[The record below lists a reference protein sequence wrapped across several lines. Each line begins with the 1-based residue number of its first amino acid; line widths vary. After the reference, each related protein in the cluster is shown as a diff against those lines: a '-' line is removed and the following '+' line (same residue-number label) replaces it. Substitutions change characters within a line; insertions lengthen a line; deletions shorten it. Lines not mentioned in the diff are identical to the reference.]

1 MIMMLGGLLRADRRP
16 RALDVAAVGTAAWVG
31 LLYVLR
37 AASAGRGA
45 SHYAIGSV
53 LRSAGLVSVLL
64 GGWFLLRPLWLAV
77 ASWVKEAAREFTV
90 HFEEVLAAR
99 PRWPIFLLSF
109 IGLYAEIMLIRWH
122 SSLFQVFAFFKNV
135 SLLACFLGLGL
146 GLALRDRKRL
156 LLPLV
161 PLGLALQIIPLHLLQ
176 GTLGLNSPIS
186 EEHLMGLSGVTNFCE
201 LAYVLLFLSG
211 IFLVTAFTLAPVGQ
225 ALAWAMDRLEPLPG
239 YGLNLSGSLVG
250 ALAFGFLSELW
261 TPPAVWLTVLLLSL
275 SLLMGAWR
283 PLLLVSLPGFTLL
296 AVLSYP
302 LPDFLRFG
310 GHLGEPV
317 ERQDLYTPY
326 QIVSWTSSET
336 PLSLK
341 VNHVYYQ
348 RILDLSRT
356 SASDVLGPDPA
367 ARHYNLP
374 FRLRENSKSVLVMGA
389 GTGNDVAAAL
399 RNGVESVDAVE
410 IDPAILSLGRK
421 FHPEHPYSD
430 PRVHAINDD
439 ARSFLRNTDRRY
451 DLVLFGLLDSHTM
464 LGSNSQ
470 VRLDSFMYT
479 VEAFRDARAHLKPDG
494 MVVLSFCVLTRQLGG
509 KLYRMLDEAFDGQP
523 PLVFF
528 TGYDI
533 GTTFVSGATSGIPN
547 PGELA
552 PLRIKRYGEIYQ
564 DVDVSTDDWPFFY
577 MPDRRYPLSSVA
589 LVACLVATALL
600 AMRVAL
606 PGRGVLDSHFFLLG
620 AGFMLVET
628 KGITELGLAL
638 GNTSRVLLTVI
649 SGVLLMA
656 YIANVLAAH
665 LPLSFRK
672 FAYAGLAISLF
683 AGYFFSP
690 GRLAFSQYLGASV
703 STILLV
709 IPVLFSGLV
718 FSISLRERGSVAGAL
733 ASNLFGA
740 IVGGLLEYNSMYF
753 GFRALYL
760 FALGIYA
767 LSALALMRRS

>member
-1 MIMMLGGLLRADRRP
+1 MLGGPLRSDRHP
-16 RALDVAAVGTAAWVG
+16 RTLDVAAVATATWIG
-31 LLYVLR
+31 LLYLLR
-37 AASAGRGA
+37 SASGREG
-45 SHYAIGSV
+45 SHVAIGSV
-53 LRSAGLVSVLL
+53 LTGAGLVLVLL
-64 GGWFLLRPLWLAV
+64 AGWYFLRPFWLSA
-77 ASWVKEAAREFTV
+77 ASWVDEAAREFTA
-90 HFEEVLAAR
+90 HFEEVLVAR
-99 PRWPIFLLSF
+99 PRGPVFLLSF
-109 IGLYAEIMLIRWH
+109 IGLFAEVMLIRWH
-122 SSLFQVFAFFKNV
+122 ASLFQVFAFFKNV

-146 GLALRDRKRL
+146 GLALEDRKRL

-176 GTLGLNSPIS
+176 DSLGLNSPIS
-186 EEHLMGLSGVTNFCE
+186 EEHLMGLSGVTSFFE
-201 LAYVLLFLSG
+201 LAYVLLFMSG
-211 IFLVTAFTLAPVGQ
+211 IFLVTAFTLVPVGQ
-225 ALAWAMDRLEPLPG
+225 ALAWAMDRLEPLRG
-239 YGLNLSGSLVG
+239 YGLNLSGSLAGV
-250 ALAFGFLSELW
+250 LAFGFLSELW
-261 TPPAVWLTVLLLSL
+261 TPPAVWMTVLLLSL
-275 SLLMGAWR
+275 SLSMGARR
-283 PLLLVSLPGFTLL
+283 PLLLVSVPGLVML

-310 GHLGEPV
+310 GRLGVPV

-326 QIVSWTSSET
+326 QIVSWASSET
-336 PLSLK
+336 PFTLK

-356 SASDVLGPDPA
+356 SASNVLGSDPA

-374 FRLRENSKSVLVMGA
+374 FRLRERSKNVLVMGA

-430 PRVHAINDD
+430 PRVHVINDD
-439 ARSFLRNTDRRY
+439 ARSFLRNSSRRY

-479 VEAFRDARAHLKPDG
+479 VEAFRDARAHLSPDG
-494 MVVLSFCVLTRQLGG
+494 MVVLSFCVITRELGG
-509 KLYRMLDEAFDGQP
+509 KLYRMLDEAFDGRP
-523 PLVFF
+523 PLVFLS
-528 TGYDI
+528 GYDS
-533 GTTFVSGATSGIPN
+533 GTLFVSGATSSIPN

-552 PLRIKRYGEIYQ
+552 SLRMRRYGEIYSN
-564 DVDVSTDDWPFFY
+564 VDVSTDDWPFFY
-577 MPDRRYPLSSVA
+577 MPNRRYPLSSVA
-589 LVACLVATALL
+589 LVACLVGTALL

-606 PGRGVLDSHFFLLG
+606 PGQRVLDWHFFLLG
-620 AGFMLVET
+620 TGFMLVET

-656 YIANVLAAH
+656 YLANVLAAH
-665 LPLSFRK
+665 SPLSFRK
-672 FAYAGLAISLF
+672 LAYGGLAISLL
-683 AGYFFSP
+683 AGYFLSP
-690 GRLAFSQYLGASV
+690 GRLALSPYLGV
-703 STILLV
+703 SISAILLV

-718 FSISLRERGSVAGAL
+718 FSISLRERGAVAGAL
-733 ASNLFGA
+733 ASNLLGA

-753 GFRALYL
+753 GFRILYL
-760 FALGIYA
+760 FALGLYA
-767 LSALALMRRS
+767 LSALALTRRT

>member
-1 MIMMLGGLLRADRRP
+1 M
-16 RALDVAAVGTAAWVG
+16 
-31 LLYVLR
+31 
-37 AASAGRGA
+37 
-45 SHYAIGSV
+45 GSV
-53 LRSAGLVSVLL
+53 LTSAGLVAVLL
-64 GGWFLLRPLWLAV
+64 GGWFLLRPLWSAA
-77 ASWVKEAAREFTV
+77 ASWAGEAARDFTA
-90 HFEEVLAAR
+90 HFEEGCVTRA
-99 PRWPIFLLSF
+99 RWPIFLLSL
-109 IGLYAEIMLIRWH
+109 IGLYAEIMLIRWQ

-146 GLALRDRKRL
+146 GLALKDRKRL

-161 PLGLALQIIPLHLLQ
+161 PLGLALQFIPLHLLQ

-186 EEHLMGLSGVTNFCE
+186 EEHLMGLSGVKSFFD
-201 LAYVLLFLSG
+201 LAYVLVFLSG

-225 ALAWAMDRLEPLPG
+225 ALAWAMGHLDPLRG
-239 YGLNLSGSLVG
+239 YGLNLAGSLVG
-250 ALAFGFLSELW
+250 GLAFGVLSELW
-261 TPPAVWLTVLLLSL
+261 TPPAVWMIVLLLSL
-275 SLLMGAWR
+275 SLLMRAWR
-283 PLLLVSLPGFTLL
+283 PLLLVSVPGLALL

-310 GHLGEPV
+310 DSLGVPV
-317 ERQDLYTPY
+317 ERHFLYTPY
-326 QIVSWTSSET
+326 QIVSWVSSRT
-336 PLSLK
+336 PLSLN
-341 VNHVYYQ
+341 VNHVYHQ

-356 SASDVLGPDPA
+356 SAANVLGTNPVVL
-367 ARHYNLP
+367 HYNLP
-374 FRLRENSKSVLVMGA
+374 FRLRENSKSVLVMGS

-399 RNGVESVDAVE
+399 RNGAESVDAVE

-421 FHPEHPYSD
+421 FHPERPYSD
-430 PRVHAINDD
+430 PRVHAISDD

-479 VEAFRDARAHLKPDG
+479 VEAFRDARAHLKPGG
-494 MVVLSFCVLTRQLGG
+494 MVVLSFAVITRQLGG

-523 PLVFF
+523 PLVFY
-528 TGYDI
+528 TGYDL
-533 GTTFVSGATSGIPN
+533 GTMFVSGATSSIPN
-547 PGELA
+547 PEDLA
-552 PLRIKRYGEIYQ
+552 PLRMKRYGEIYQ
-564 DVDVSTDDWPFFY
+564 NVDVSTDDWPFFY
-577 MPDRRYPLSSVA
+577 MPERRYPLSSVA

-606 PGRGVLDSHFFLLG
+606 PGQSVLDPHFFLLG

-638 GNTSRVLLTVI
+638 GNTSRVLLAVI

-665 LPLSFRK
+665 SPLSFRK
-672 FAYAGLAISLF
+672 FAYAGLAISLL

-690 GRLAFSQYLGASV
+690 GRLALSPYLGASV

-709 IPVLFSGLV
+709 IPALFSGLV
-718 FSISLRERGSVAGAL
+718 FSISLRERGEVAGAL

-767 LSALALMRRS
+767 LSALALVRRSAA

>member
-1 MIMMLGGLLRADRRP
+1 MCG
-16 RALDVAAVGTAAWVG
+16 
-31 LLYVLR
+31 
-37 AASAGRGA
+37 
-45 SHYAIGSV
+45 
-53 LRSAGLVSVLL
+53 
-64 GGWFLLRPLWLAV
+64 
-77 ASWVKEAAREFTV
+77 
-90 HFEEVLAAR
+90 
-99 PRWPIFLLSF
+99 IFLLT
-109 IGLYAEIMLIRWH
+109 
-122 SSLFQVFAFFKNV
+122 
-135 SLLACFLGLGL
+135 
-146 GLALRDRKRL
+146 AL
-156 LLPLV
+156 
-161 PLGLALQIIPLHLLQ
+161 
-176 GTLGLNSPIS
+176 
-186 EEHLMGLSGVTNFCE
+186 
-201 LAYVLLFLSG
+201 
-211 IFLVTAFTLAPVGQ
+211 TLAPVGQ
-225 ALAWAMDRLEPLPG
+225 ALGWAMDRMEPLSG
-239 YGLNLSGSLVG
+239 YGLNLSGSLAGV
-250 ALAFGFLSELW
+250 LAFGLLSELW
-261 TPPAVWLTVLLLSL
+261 TPPAVWMIVLLLSL
-275 SLLMGAWR
+275 STLMGAWR
-283 PLLLVSLPGFTLL
+283 PLLLVSVPGLTLL

-302 LPDFLRFG
+302 LPDFLRLG
-310 GHLGEPV
+310 GRLGVPV

-326 QIVSWTSSET
+326 QIVSWVSSKVPFT
-336 PLSLK
+336 LN

-348 RILDLSRT
+348 RIFDLSKT
-356 SASDVLGPDPA
+356 SAADVLGSHTA

-374 FRLRENSKSVLVMGA
+374 FRLRENSKSVLVMGS

-399 RNGVESVDAVE
+399 RNGAESVDAVE
-410 IDPAILSLGRK
+410 IDPAILALGRK

-430 PRVHAINDD
+430 LRVHAISDD
-439 ARSFLRNTDRRY
+439 ARSFLRKTGRRY

-479 VEAFRDARAHLKPDG
+479 VEAFKDARAHLKPDG
-494 MVVLSFCVLTRQLGG
+494 MVVLSFAVITPQLGA
-509 KLYRMLDEAFDGQP
+509 KLYRMLEEAFDGQP
-523 PLVFF
+523 PLVFL
-528 TGYDI
+528 TGYDY
-533 GTTFVSGATSGIPN
+533 GTLFVSGATSGIPN

-552 PLRIKRYGEIYQ
+552 PLRMTLYGKIYP
-564 DVDVSTDDWPFFY
+564 DIDVSTDDWPFFY
-577 MPDRRYPLSSVA
+577 MPHRRYPLSSVA

-606 PGRGVLDSHFFLLG
+606 PGQSVLDPHFFLLG

-638 GNTSRVLLTVI
+638 GNTSRVLLAVI

-656 YIANVLAAH
+656 YLANLLAAH
-665 LPLSFRK
+665 SPLSFRK
-672 FAYAGLAISLF
+672 LAYAGLAISLL

-690 GRLAFSQYLGASV
+690 GRLGLSQDLGASV

-718 FSISLRERGSVAGAL
+718 FSISLRERGSVASAL

>member
-1 MIMMLGGLLRADRRP
+1 MILGGPPLSDRHR

-31 LLYVLR
+31 LLYVLG
-37 AASAGRGA
+37 AASAGRGVPGL
-45 SHYAIGSV
+45 AIGSV
-53 LRSAGLVSVLL
+53 LRGAGLLSVLL
-64 GGWFLLRPLWLAV
+64 GGWFLLRPLWLAL
-77 ASWVKEAAREFTV
+77 ASWAKEAAGEFTV
-90 HFEEVLAAR
+90 HFEGVLAAR
-99 PRWPIFLLSF
+99 PRWPILLLSF
-109 IGLYAEIMLIRWH
+109 IGLYAEIMLIRWQ
-122 SSLFQVFAFFKNV
+122 SSLFQVFAFFKNI
-135 SLLACFLGLGL
+135 SLLSCFLGLGL
-146 GLALRDRKRL
+146 GLALKDRKSL

-186 EEHLMGLSGVTNFCE
+186 EEQLMGLSGVKSPFE

-225 ALAWAMDRLEPLPG
+225 TLAWAMDRLEPLPG
-239 YGLNLSGSLVG
+239 YGLNLAGSLAGV
-250 ALAFGFLSELW
+250 LAFGFLSELW
-261 TPPAVWLTVLLLSL
+261 TPPAVWMTGLLLSL

-283 PLLLVSLPGFTLL
+283 PLLLVCVPGFTLL

-310 GHLGEPV
+310 GRLGVPV
-317 ERQDLYTPY
+317 EQQILYTPY
-326 QIVSWTSSET
+326 QIVSWTSSKMPFT
-336 PLSLK
+336 LN

-348 RILDLSRT
+348 RIFDLSGT
-356 SASDVLGPDPA
+356 SASDVLGPRLP

-399 RNGVESVDAVE
+399 RNGAELVDAVE

-430 PRVHAINDD
+430 PRVNAITDD

-494 MVVLSFCVLTRQLGG
+494 MVVLSFAVLTRQLGG
-509 KLYRMLDEAFDGQP
+509 KLFRMLDEAFDGQP
-523 PLVFF
+523 PLVFL
-528 TGYDI
+528 TEYDF
-533 GTTFVSGATSGIPN
+533 GTVFVSGATSGIRN
-547 PGELA
+547 PEELA
-552 PLRIKRYGEIYQ
+552 SLRIKRYGEISP

-577 MPDRRYPLSSVA
+577 MAHRRYPLSSIA
-589 LVACLVATALL
+589 LVACLLATTLL

-606 PGRGVLDSHFFLLG
+606 PGQTVLDPHFFLLG

-638 GNTSRVLLTVI
+638 GNTSRVLLAVI

-656 YIANVLAAH
+656 YIANLLAEH
-665 LPLSFRK
+665 SRLSFRK
-672 FAYAGLAISLF
+672 FAYAGLAISLL

-690 GRLAFSQYLGASV
+690 GRLALSHSLGISV
-703 STILLV
+703 STTLLV

-718 FSISLRERGSVAGAL
+718 FSISLRERGRVAGPL

-753 GFRALYL
+753 GFRVLYL

-767 LSALALMRRS
+767 LSALALMKRS

>member
-1 MIMMLGGLLRADRRP
+1 M
-16 RALDVAAVGTAAWVG
+16 
-31 LLYVLR
+31 
-37 AASAGRGA
+37 
-45 SHYAIGSV
+45 
-53 LRSAGLVSVLL
+53 
-64 GGWFLLRPLWLAV
+64 
-77 ASWVKEAAREFTV
+77 EAAREFTV
-90 HFEEVLAAR
+90 HFEQLLAAR

-122 SSLFQVFAFFKNV
+122 SSLFQVFAFFKNI

-146 GLALRDRKRL
+146 GLALKDRKRL
-156 LLPLV
+156 LLPFV
-161 PLGLALQIIPLHLLQ
+161 PLGLALQIIPLHVLQ

-186 EEHLMGLSGVTNFCE
+186 EEVLMGLSGVKSLFE
-201 LAYVLLFLSG
+201 LVYVLLFLSG
-211 IFLVTAFTLAPVGQ
+211 VFLVTALTLAPVGQ
-225 ALAWAMDRLEPLPG
+225 ALAWAMDRLEPLSG

-250 ALAFGFLSELW
+250 VLAFGFLSELW
-261 TPPAVWLTVLLLSL
+261 TPPAVWMTGLLLSL

-283 PLLLVSLPGFTLL
+283 PLLLVSVPGFMLL
-296 AVLSYP
+296 AVLSYS
-302 LPDFLRFG
+302 LPDFLRIG
-310 GHLGEPV
+310 DRLGVPV
-317 ERQDLYTPY
+317 ERQILYTPY
-326 QIVSWTSSET
+326 QIVSWAPTKM
-336 PLSLK
+336 PLVLK

-348 RILDLSRT
+348 QILDLTGT
-356 SASDVLGPDPA
+356 SASDVLGPNIA

-374 FRLRENSKSVLVMGA
+374 FRLRKNSKSVLVMGA

-399 RNGVESVDAVE
+399 RNGAESVDAVE

-430 PRVHAINDD
+430 PRVHAITDD

-479 VEAFRDARAHLKPDG
+479 VEAFRDARVHLKPDG
-494 MVVLSFCVLTRQLGG
+494 MVVLSFAVLTPQLGR

-523 PLVFF
+523 PLVFL
-528 TGYDI
+528 TRYDF
-533 GTTFVSGATSGIPN
+533 GTVFVSGATSGIPN

-552 PLRIKRYGEIYQ
+552 SLRIRLYGEISP

-577 MPDRRYPLSSVA
+577 MPLRRYPLSSVA
-589 LVACLVATALL
+589 LVMCLLATALI

-606 PGRGVLDSHFFLLG
+606 PGQSVLDPHFFLLG

-656 YIANVLAAH
+656 YIANVLAARS
-665 LPLSFRK
+665 PLSFRK
-672 FAYAGLAISLF
+672 FAYAGLAISLL

-690 GRLAFSQYLGASV
+690 GRLALSHYMGISV

-718 FSISLRERGSVAGAL
+718 FSISLRERGAVSGAL

-767 LSALALMRRS
+767 FSALALMRRN

>member
-1 MIMMLGGLLRADRRP
+1 MLGGPQLSDRHR
-16 RALDVAAVGTAAWVG
+16 RVLDVAAVGTAAWVG
-31 LLYVLR
+31 LLYVLN
-37 AASAGRGA
+37 AASVGRGA
-45 SHYAIGSV
+45 SGFAIGSV

-64 GGWFLLRPLWLAV
+64 GGWFLLRPLWLAA

-109 IGLYAEIMLIRWH
+109 IGLFAEIMLIRWH
-122 SSLFQVFAFFKNV
+122 SSLFQVFAFFKNI

-146 GLALRDRKRL
+146 GLALKDRKQL

-186 EEHLMGLSGVTNFCE
+186 EEHLMGLAGVTSYRE

-211 IFLVTAFTLAPVGQ
+211 IFLITAFTLVPIGQ
-225 ALAWAMDRLEPLPG
+225 ALAWAMDRLDPLRG
-239 YGLNLSGSLVG
+239 YGLNLAGSLAGV
-250 ALAFGFLSELW
+250 LAFGFLSELW
-261 TPPAVWLTVLLLSL
+261 TPPAVWIIVLLLFL
-275 SLLMGAWR
+275 ARLMGARR
-283 PLLLVSLPGFTLL
+283 PLFLVSVPGLVVL

-310 GHLGEPV
+310 GRLGVPV

-326 QIVSWTSSET
+326 QIVSWSSAEK
-336 PLSLK
+336 PLSLN

-356 SASDVLGPDPA
+356 SASDVFGPDPA
-367 ARHYNLP
+367 TRHYNLP
-374 FRLRENSKSVLVMGA
+374 FRLHESAKSVLVMGA

-399 RNGVESVDAVE
+399 RNGAESVDAVE

-430 PRVHAINDD
+430 PRVHVINGD
-439 ARSFLRNTDRRY
+439 ARAFLRNSDRRY

-464 LGSNSQ
+464 LGANSQ

-479 VEAFRDARAHLKPDG
+479 VEAFRDAQAHLQPEG
-494 MVVLSFCVLTRQLGG
+494 MVVLSFCVITRQLGG
-509 KLYRMLDEAFDGQP
+509 KLFRMLVEAFDGQS
-523 PLVFF
+523 PLVF
-528 TGYDI
+528 TSGYDI
-533 GTTFVSGATSGIPN
+533 GTLFVSGATSLIPN

-564 DVDVSTDDWPFFY
+564 KVDLSTDDWPFFY

-606 PGRGVLDSHFFLLG
+606 PGQSVLDWHFFLLG
-620 AGFMLVET
+620 TGFMLVET

-649 SGVLLMA
+649 AGVLLMA
-656 YIANVLAAH
+656 YLANVLAARS
-665 LPLSFRK
+665 PLSFRK
-672 FAYAGLAISLF
+672 VAYAGLAISLL

-690 GRLAFSQYLGASV
+690 GRLALSQHLGVSASA
-703 STILLV
+703 ILLV
-709 IPVLFSGLV
+709 IPVLFSGLI
-718 FSISLRERGSVAGAL
+718 FSISLREGGAVAGAL

-767 LSALALMRRS
+767 LSALALLKRS

>member
-1 MIMMLGGLLRADRRP
+1 MMLGGPQLSDRHR
-16 RALDVAAVGTAAWVG
+16 RVLDVVAVGTAAWVG
-31 LLYVLR
+31 LLYVLN
-37 AASAGRGA
+37 AASVGRGA
-45 SHYAIGSV
+45 SGFAVGSV

-64 GGWFLLRPLWLAV
+64 GGWFLLRPLWLAA

-109 IGLYAEIMLIRWH
+109 IGLFAEIMLIRWH
-122 SSLFQVFAFFKNV
+122 SSLFQVFAFFKNI

-146 GLALRDRKRL
+146 GLALKDRKQL

-186 EEHLMGLSGVTNFCE
+186 EEQLMGLSGVKSFFE
-201 LAYVLLFLSG
+201 LAYVLLFMSG
-211 IFLVTAFTLAPVGQ
+211 IFLVTAYTLAPVGQ
-225 ALAWAMDRLEPLPG
+225 ALAWAMDRLEPLRG
-239 YGLNLSGSLVG
+239 YGLNLAGSLAGV
-250 ALAFGFLSELW
+250 LAFGFLSELW
-261 TPPAVWLTVLLLSL
+261 TPPAVWMTVLLLSL
-275 SLLMGAWR
+275 SPLMGAWR
-283 PLLLVSLPGFTLL
+283 PLLLVSIPGLTLL

-310 GHLGEPV
+310 GRLGVPV

-326 QIVSWTSSET
+326 QIVSWNSSKIPFT
-336 PLSLK
+336 LN

-348 RILDLSRT
+348 RIFDLSHT
-356 SASDVLGPDPA
+356 SAADVLGPRTA

-374 FRLRENSKSVLVMGA
+374 FRLRENSKSVLVMGS

-421 FHPEHPYSD
+421 FHPERPYSD

-479 VEAFRDARAHLKPDG
+479 VEALRDARAHLKPDG
-494 MVVLSFCVLTRQLGG
+494 MVVLSFSVITPQLGA
-509 KLYRMLDEAFDGQP
+509 KLYRMLDEAFDGQS
-523 PLVFF
+523 PLVFLS
-528 TGYDI
+528 GYDF
-533 GTTFVSGATSGIPN
+533 GTLFVSGATSSIPN
-547 PGELA
+547 PGQLA
-552 PLRIKRYGEIYQ
+552 PLRIKRYGEIHQ

-577 MPDRRYPLSSVA
+577 MPHRRYPLSSVV
-589 LVACLVATALL
+589 LVACLLATAFL
-600 AMRVAL
+600 AMRVTL
-606 PGRGVLDSHFFLLG
+606 PGQSVLDWHFFLLG
-620 AGFMLVET
+620 TGFMLVET

-649 SGVLLMA
+649 AGVLLMA
-656 YIANVLAAH
+656 YLANVLAAH
-665 LPLSFRK
+665 SPLPFRK
-672 FAYAGLAISLF
+672 LAYAGLAISLL

-690 GRLAFSQYLGASV
+690 GRLALSQYLGASV
-703 STILLV
+703 SAILLV

-718 FSISLRERGSVAGAL
+718 FSISLRERGAVAGAL

-760 FALGIYA
+760 FALGLYA
-767 LSALALMRRS
+767 LSALALIRRT